1 MVYPK
6 RWKRDMIFG
15 AWNVRSLCRSGSLT
29 AAARKLAKCK
39 LDVVGEQEVRW
50 DKGSTV
56 RAGTYNLF
64 CGKETKIINW
74 EKDFMYTTE

>member
-1 MVYPK
+1 
-6 RWKRDMIFG
+6 MIFG

-50 DKGSTV
+50 DKGDTE
-56 RAGTYNLF
+56 RAGVYIF
-64 CGKETKIINW
+64 FMEKENHHRNGIFLYTK
-74 EKDFMYTTE
+74 EQ